1 MTRVEGTGG
10 GHSSRL
16 GNVNVLWAVSTPFK
30 GQFPLDCAEVE
41 ADPMIC
47 EICEHEMADSKP
59 IHSKTALSCGHLFHS
74 ACIPHTSRNWG
85 YDCPLCQGPSE
96 ITRGRHEWQ
105 QQQCAKVFACSLF
118 FLGFYLLA
126 LSIALGRWWLSPV
139 YCCLCLNLVDFIQ
152 KSLWEVCTTRSFS
165 ALNCCS
171 FSLSLWTCSI
181 TRCWWI
187 QWFSIC
193 RLSN

>member
-1 MTRVEGTGG
+1 MRSYLFILFLVRTILVAERVSGSLHGKEITKDLGDFADVASEYPIEEGNDEEKWQLINRPINRNAEGSSFHWEHVTDDDCQEASGG
-10 GHSSRL
+10 GIIS
-16 GNVNVLWAVSTPFK
+16 
-30 GQFPLDCAEVE
+30 AEVE

-96 ITRGRHEWQ
+96 ITRARHEWQ

-126 LSIALGRWWLSPV
+126 LSIALG
-139 YCCLCLNLVDFIQ
+139 Q
-152 KSLWEVCTTRSFS
+152 
-165 ALNCCS
+165 
-171 FSLSLWTCSI
+171 
-181 TRCWWI
+181 
-187 QWFSIC
+187 
-193 RLSN
+193 